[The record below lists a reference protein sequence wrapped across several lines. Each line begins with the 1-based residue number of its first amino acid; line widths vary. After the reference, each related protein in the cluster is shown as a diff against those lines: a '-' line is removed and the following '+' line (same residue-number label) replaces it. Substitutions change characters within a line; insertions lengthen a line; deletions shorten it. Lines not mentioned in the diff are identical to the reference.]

1 MDIIKIRET
10 DISDRFLDGFHHIQ
24 EWTKQYRRK
33 DNTLELF
40 DVFKTRVWS
49 DEKRLWIASYLK
61 DTVENGGIVLGAFEG
76 EVLVGFAAID
86 GAVRG
91 NVGRY
96 INLSMLFVDDHH
108 KRRGIGKAL
117 LNHSI
122 SEAKKLGGE
131 KLFISSIPSFETV
144 SFYLSMGAVFASEIV
159 ENLVDTEEDIY
170 LEIKL

>member
-33 DNTLELF
+33 DNALELF

-76 EVLVGFAAID
+76 KVLVGFAAID

-144 SFYLSMGAVFASEIV
+144 SFYLSNKAEFSKETID
-159 ENLVDTEEDIY
+159 EFIDTEEDIY
-170 LEIKL
+170 LELVL

>member
-1 MDIIKIRET
+1 MDVIKIRET

-49 DEKRLWIASYLK
+49 DEKRIWIASYLK

-144 SFYLSMGAVFASEIV
+144 SFYLSNKAEFSKETID
-159 ENLVDTEEDIY
+159 EFIDTEEDIY
-170 LEIKL
+170 LELVL

>member
-1 MDIIKIRET
+1 MDIIKIREN
-10 DISDRFLDGFHHIQ
+10 DISDHFLDGFHHIQ
-24 EWTKQYRRK
+24 KWTKQYRRK
-33 DNTLELF
+33 DNALELF
-40 DVFKTRVWS
+40 ETSKIRSWS
-49 DEKRLWIASYLK
+49 DEKRIWIASYLK
-61 DTVENGGIVLGAFEG
+61 DTIENGGIVLGAFEG
-76 EVLVGFAAID
+76 EVLVGFGAID

-91 NVGRY
+91 NGGRY

-159 ENLVDTEEDIY
+159 EDFVDTEEDIY
-170 LEIKL
+170 LEISL